1 MTNQQP
7 NDTMVMHMSTSDATC
22 NRRSRFARLPRLR
35 GGFGRL
41 PLALLLAGAGVSVL
55 VTTGCASS
63 PPSNRGTTNEVPTD
77 VRGPVSSGQLGSKE
91 LQNTTDV
98 MLASITSSLDELE
111 RDADGETIVV
121 MDRIT
126 NRSAMPTYDM
136 EIFLADLRAKLNQSG
151 ARHQV
156 RFVEQPDR
164 AEAVRGRVLEEPL
177 QDDYGMPGLRPHYAL
192 TGDVY
197 AIEEAG
203 SRYWQVFFRM
213 LDLNPNAKI
222 RNEIV
227 WENSSAYRFARP

>member
-1 MTNQQP
+1 MAMVGGGALVTSMTLSGCASGPPENQGMTNQ
-7 NDTMVMHMSTSDATC
+7 
-22 NRRSRFARLPRLR
+22 
-35 GGFGRL
+35 
-41 PLALLLAGAGVSVL
+41 
-55 VTTGCASS
+55 
-63 PPSNRGTTNEVPTD
+63 VPTD
-77 VRGPVSSGQLGSKE
+77 VRGPVSSGNLGSKE
-91 LQNTTDV
+91 LQNTTDE
-98 MLASITSSLDELE
+98 MLASITASMDELE

-121 MDRIT
+121 MDRIV
-126 NRSAMPTYDM
+126 NRSPVPTYDM

-151 ARHQV
+151 ARHQI
-156 RFVEQPDR
+156 RFVEQPER
-164 AEAVRGRVLEEPL
+164 AAAVRGRVLEEPL
-177 QDDYGMPGLRPHYAL
+177 QDDYGIPGMRPHYAL